1 METSDDQGTSR
12 QAKKKE
18 KIIITPLPPRG
29 NGELP
34 IWGLGGTK
42 QKLPVGT
49 VNTRPGKPCELRE
62 KTIFKNNKSKIKKN
76 KNQGGNKKDKK
87 VKNASKDRKS
97 QVDTKADV
105 RSSSRKLLTEALRG
119 DGKLP
124 EGTVNTPEELSE
136 LIEKTIF
143 KKNKSTNQKYKN
155 QVRSRV
161 FNLTDK
167 KNPSLRENV
176 LCGVISTKKIAV
188 MTSEMMASE
197 EVKKQRESFV
207 KEGMK
212 AVAHLDMVQGTKTE
226 LFKCGKCGKKN
237 CTYEQIQ
244 TRKANK
250 AMTNFVRCNEC
261 GNRWKFC

>member
-12 QAKKKE
+12 HAKKKE
-18 KIIITPLPPRG
+18 KTCKF
-29 NGELP
+29 ELP

-49 VNTRPGKPCELRE
+49 VNTRPGEPSELRE

-97 QVDTKADV
+97 QVDTTADV
-105 RSSSRKLLTEALRG
+105 LRLSSRKLLTEALRG
-119 DGKLP
+119 NGKLP

-250 AMTNFVRCNEC
+250 TMTNFVRCNEC